1 MVVGSGFAVADDG
14 RQRPPFDALPLLHQG
29 SGHAVESDR
38 RAPGGGIGRDAERV
52 DAHRVQ
58 TFEVG
63 RIAQQL
69 VAAREAADRGR
80 GALDATLCEAID
92 WLRQKEGQGNVITGA
107 MTLPSTAYK
116 DEQLAPFAERLL
128 ESVRRLPGVE
138 SAAVTTN
145 VPFSGDHSDS
155 VILAENYQMK
165 PGESLVSPMDV
176 IVSDG
181 FFETM
186 KIRLVKGRT
195 FTPADRDG
203 ATRLRRRIKAP
214 AARSSSATAP
224 PRAGARGRARRG
236 GAGR

>member
-1 MVVGSGFAVADDG
+1 M
-14 RQRPPFDALPLLHQG
+14 
-29 SGHAVESDR
+29 
-38 RAPGGGIGRDAERV
+38 
-52 DAHRVQ
+52 
-58 TFEVG
+58 
-63 RIAQQL
+63 
-69 VAAREAADRGR
+69 
-80 GALDATLCEAID
+80 
-92 WLRQKEGQGNVITGA
+92 
-107 MTLPSTAYK
+107 
-116 DEQLAPFAERLL
+116 APFAERLL

-203 ATRLRRRIKAP
+203 AMRVIVVDEKVAEHFWPGQDPIGRRMFKPENAQNLF
-214 AARSSSATAP
+214 ATGPETKWLTVVGVVREVQYDGIALP
-224 PRAGARGRARRG
+224 TPSVGAYYRPFAQEPDNGFGMVVRTARGDGIVPELRGAVEIGRAHV
-236 GAGR
+236 